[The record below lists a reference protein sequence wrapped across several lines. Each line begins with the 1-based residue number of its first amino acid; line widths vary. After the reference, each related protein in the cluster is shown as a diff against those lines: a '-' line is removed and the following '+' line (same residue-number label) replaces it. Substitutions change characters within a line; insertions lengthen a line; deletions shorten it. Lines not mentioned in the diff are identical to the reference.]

1 MTASESTELDVP
13 AAIRAMRNARDF
25 DRLRSMG
32 AFDDM
37 SADALEAALDVF
49 ARENRKKLG
58 RFWLAFIVLTVA
70 LSMLI
75 AVASKFLRIDPS
87 SFAGSV
93 GCMLPVI
100 PAAMWASTPLQ
111 RRLALLISALDDV
124 KVVGPLTDAL
134 DGQEDTSR
142 KAVVDALV
150 RLLPRLEPKDA
161 GLLSEKHRRRLG
173 AELVG
178 SRPELAE
185 ACLRALV
192 QIGDASCYGRVERL
206 SRGGGLARKRASLR
220 QAAHDAL
227 PQLAALKERERQ
239 AATLLR
245 PAEAPAS
252 ATLLRPAGMAP
263 RGDDATLLRPA
274 EGPAEEMEAH
284 G

>member
-1 MTASESTELDVP
+1 VTASESTELDVP

-49 ARENRKKLG
+49 ARENRKKPG
-58 RFWLAFIVLTVA
+58 RFFLAAIVLTVA
-70 LSMLI
+70 LSMLV
-75 AVASKFLRIDPS
+75 AVASKFHRIGPPG
-87 SFAGSV
+87 FAGWV
-93 GCMLPVI
+93 V
-100 PAAMWASTPLQ
+100 PASMGWAAVWASTPLQ

-134 DGQEDTSR
+134 DNLDPTSI

-227 PQLAALKERERQ
+227 PRLAALKERERQ

-274 EGPAEEMEAH
+274 EGPAEEVDAH